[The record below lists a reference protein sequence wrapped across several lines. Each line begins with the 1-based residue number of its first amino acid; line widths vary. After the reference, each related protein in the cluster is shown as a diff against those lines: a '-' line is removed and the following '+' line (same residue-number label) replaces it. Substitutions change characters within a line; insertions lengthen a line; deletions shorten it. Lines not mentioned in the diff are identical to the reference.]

1 MKHIKISKN
10 AREAVFTD
18 GEDKFTYTKMEIDVR
33 LASETDERVIKLL
46 EWARKHMV
54 Y

>member
-10 AREAVFTD
+10 AREAVLSEGDNKT
-18 GEDKFTYTKMEIDVR
+18 TYTKMEIDVR
-33 LASETDERVIKLL
+33 LAKETDKRVIKLL